1 MKKWKNPKLM
11 ILGVENTNEGD
22 AVTFAPPWQDC
33 DCYKSGNSHIH
44 GAPGQVDCPCC
55 GSKKS

>member
-1 MKKWKNPKLM
+1 MLK
-11 ILGVENTNEGD
+11 TQNEGD
-22 AVTFAPPWQDC
+22 VDTFAPPWQDC